1 MSLKKVIWHFGIHCC
16 QMLFSARVR
25 SLWCAMMWEA
35 AEGKRSDSVL
45 RELLTQQDILTQK
58 IDRVAIRYDQGIH
71 PKHRLTGYHGF
82 FCDRIRQG
90 ERVIDIGCGCG
101 AVAKS
106 IFDKGALVT
115 AIDMDLENISLA
127 KSRYG
132 NTAIKFLHGDATRD
146 LPQEKFDVVLLSNV
160 LEHIKN
166 RTDFIRKI
174 QSSVQ
179 PNRFLIR
186 IPLINR
192 DWSVALRKELGLPY
206 YSDPGHYTEYTPES
220 FKEEMNEAGM
230 EVSFMLIN
238 WGEIWAEVSP
248 QLEPTKSV
256 L

>member
-1 MSLKKVIWHFGIHCC
+1 
-16 QMLFSARVR
+16 
-25 SLWCAMMWEA
+25 MMWEA
-35 AEGKRSDSVL
+35 AEGKQAESVL
-45 RELLTQQDILTQK
+45 RELLTQQDILTKK
-58 IDRVAIRYDQGIH
+58 IDRAAIRYDHGIH

-90 ERVIDIGCGCG
+90 ERVLDIGCGCG

-146 LPQEKFDVVLLSNV
+146 LPQEKFNVVVLSNV
-160 LEHIKN
+160 LEHINN
-166 RTDFIRKI
+166 RTDLIRKT

-179 PNRFLIR
+179 PDRFLIR

-192 DWSVALRKELGLPY
+192 DWSVALRKELGLPF
-206 YSDPGHYTEYTPES
+206 YSDPGHYVEYTPES

-230 EVSFMLIN
+230 EVRLMIIN
-238 WGEIWAEVSP
+238 WGEIWAEVRP
-248 QLEPTKSV
+248 QSEPAKSA
-256 L
+256 LYEKGDA

>member
-1 MSLKKVIWHFGIHCC
+1 
-16 QMLFSARVR
+16 MLFSARVR

-35 AEGKRSDSVL
+35 AEGQQADSVL
-45 RELLTQQDILTQK
+45 RELLTQQDILSQK
-58 IDRVAIRYDQGIH
+58 IDRAAIRYDQGIH

-90 ERVIDIGCGCG
+90 ERVLDIGCGCG
-101 AVAKS
+101 SVAKS

-127 KSRYG
+127 RSRYG
-132 NTAIKFLHGDATRD
+132 NTAIKFLHGDANKD
-146 LPQEKFDVVLLSNV
+146 LPQEKFDVVVLSNV

-174 QSSVQ
+174 LDSAQ

-192 DWSVALRKELGLPY
+192 DWSVALRKELELPY
-206 YSDPGHYTEYTPES
+206 YSDPGHYVEYTSES
-220 FKEEMNEAGM
+220 FKKEMNEAGM
-230 EVSFMLIN
+230 EVRFMIIN
-238 WGEIWAEVSP
+238 WGEIWAEVRA
-248 QLEPTKSV
+248 QLEPAKSV